1 MIRIFQ
7 ELSSYAMLYGPWF
20 IYMFCVPRMLHM
32 MQLEGYKFRDY
43 IRWLGKNLG
52 TAFKPGLIQL
62 AFVGGYSLF
71 LVILNMILM
80 KIAPHALVYEVF
92 FAEYMSLFTIFLTVN
107 IKQIVN
113 DKKARKTAKK
123 KLVYTAR
130 AKRLMFWNFIL
141 LLLVFISYMPM
152 GSATINSE
160 VPGSVF
166 LYLIVL
172 VEFFSLMITLLPLN
186 MSIANFLASPTE
198 TVVQDSYKS
207 KARIKLKN
215 KKYKHIIRIGVT
227 GSYGKTSTK
236 HILKTIL
243 SEKFNVYATP
253 ESYNTAMGNTISIQK
268 DLQPEHEVFISE
280 MGARYKGDIR
290 EICDFVMPQYALIT
304 SIGPQ
309 HLETFG
315 TIEKIAKTKAELI
328 NALPHDGVVFLPRDN
343 EWCQQLYNA
352 ETREKYCYTLKNSN
366 ADVYAR
372 DIVLDEKGCSFT
384 AHTPIGTIKCVTKL
398 LGEHNVINILG
409 CISIAVKLGLTKE
422 EIESG
427 VSKIEPIPH
436 RLQILD
442 SGNGTVVIDDAFNSN
457 PVGAKM
463 ALDVLSKFKGR
474 KIVITP
480 GMVELGVQEE
490 KENRQFGKNMA
501 RVADIAILVGMKR
514 SKPIV
519 EGLRVGGFNDM
530 NIHVVPNLDEATKK
544 LAELTKKGDVIL
556 FENDLPDNY
565 NE

>member
-1 MIRIFQ
+1 MIEFIQ
-7 ELSSYAMLYGPWF
+7 VLTSNLMMYGPWI
-20 IYMFCVPRMLHM
+20 IYMFCVPRLLHM

-43 IRWLGKNLG
+43 VRWMGKNIG
-52 TAFKPGLIQL
+52 KVFKPGLVQL
-62 AFVGGYSLF
+62 AFVGGYSIF
-71 LVILNMILM
+71 LVVLNSILL
-80 KIAPHALVYEVF
+80 KAAPQAFVYEVF
-92 FAEYMSLFTIFLTVN
+92 FAEYISLLAIFAAVN
-107 IKQIVN
+107 IKQIVK
-113 DKKARKTAKK
+113 DKKERKNAKK
-123 KLVYTAR
+123 KLVYTSR
-130 AKRLMFWNFIL
+130 AKRLMFWNFVL
-141 LLLVFISYMPM
+141 LLLVYASYMPM
-152 GSATINSE
+152 GIESVDPN
-160 VPGSVF
+160 VPGSIF

-172 VEFFSLMITLLPLN
+172 LDFFSLMIAFLPLN
-186 MSIANFLASPTE
+186 MAIANFLAYPTE
-198 TVVQDSYKS
+198 AALQDGYKS
-207 KARIKLKN
+207 RARRKLKS
-215 KKYKHIIRIGVT
+215 KKFRHIIRIGVT

-236 HILKTIL
+236 HILNTIL

-253 ESYNTAMGNTISIQK
+253 ESYNTAMGNAMSIQK

-315 TIEKIAKTKAELI
+315 TVEKVAKTKAELI

-384 AHTPIGTIKCVTKL
+384 AHTKIGQIKCVTKL

-442 SGNGTVVIDDAFNSN
+442 SGNGTIVIDDAFNSN

-474 KIVITP
+474 KIIITP

-501 RVADIAILVGMKR
+501 RVVDIAILVGMKR

-519 EGLRVGGFNDM
+519 DGLRVAGFNDM
-530 NIHVVPNLDEATKK
+530 NIHVVPSLDEATKK
-544 LAELTKKGDVIL
+544 LAELTKKGDIIL

>member
-1 MIRIFQ
+1 M
-7 ELSSYAMLYGPWF
+7 
-20 IYMFCVPRMLHM
+20 
-32 MQLEGYKFRDY
+32 
-43 IRWLGKNLG
+43 
-52 TAFKPGLIQL
+52 
-62 AFVGGYSLF
+62 
-71 LVILNMILM
+71 
-80 KIAPHALVYEVF
+80 
-92 FAEYMSLFTIFLTVN
+92 
-107 IKQIVN
+107 
-113 DKKARKTAKK
+113 
-123 KLVYTAR
+123 
-130 AKRLMFWNFIL
+130 
-141 LLLVFISYMPM
+141 
-152 GSATINSE
+152 
-160 VPGSVF
+160 
-166 LYLIVL
+166 
-172 VEFFSLMITLLPLN
+172 
-186 MSIANFLASPTE
+186 
-198 TVVQDSYKS
+198 
-207 KARIKLKN
+207 
-215 KKYKHIIRIGVT
+215 
-227 GSYGKTSTK
+227 
-236 HILKTIL
+236 
-243 SEKFNVYATP
+243 
-253 ESYNTAMGNTISIQK
+253 
-268 DLQPEHEVFISE
+268 
-280 MGARYKGDIR
+280 
-290 EICDFVMPQYALIT
+290 
-304 SIGPQ
+304 
-309 HLETFG
+309 
-315 TIEKIAKTKAELI
+315 
-328 NALPHDGVVFLPRDN
+328 
-343 EWCQQLYNA
+343 

>member
-1 MIRIFQ
+1 MIEFIQ
-7 ELSSYAMLYGPWF
+7 VLTSNLMMYGPWI
-20 IYMFCVPRMLHM
+20 IYMFCVPRLLHM

-43 IRWLGKNLG
+43 VRWMGKNIG
-52 TAFKPGLIQL
+52 KVFKPGLIQL
-62 AFVGGYSLF
+62 AFVGGYSVF
-71 LVILNMILM
+71 LVVLNSILL
-80 KIAPHALVYEVF
+80 KAAPQAFVYEVF
-92 FAEYMSLFTIFLTVN
+92 FTEYVSLLAIFIAVN
-107 IKQIVN
+107 IKQIVK
-113 DKKARKTAKK
+113 DKKERKNAKK
-123 KLVYTAR
+123 KLVYTSR
-130 AKRLMFWNFIL
+130 AKRLMVWNFVLIV
-141 LLLVFISYMPM
+141 LVYASYMPM
-152 GSATINSE
+152 GMGSVDPN
-160 VPGSVF
+160 VPGSIF

-172 VEFFSLMITLLPLN
+172 LDFFALMIAFLPLN
-186 MSIANFLASPTE
+186 MAIANFLAYPTE
-198 TVVQDSYKS
+198 AALQDGYKNKARRKLKS
-207 KARIKLKN
+207 KKF
-215 KKYKHIIRIGVT
+215 KHIIRIGVT

-236 HILKTIL
+236 HILNTIL

-253 ESYNTAMGNTISIQK
+253 ESYNTAMGNAMSIQK

-290 EICDFVMPQYALIT
+290 EICDFVLPQYAIIT

-315 TIEKIAKTKAELI
+315 TVEKIAKTKAELI
-328 NALPHDGVVFLPRDN
+328 DALPADGTVFLPRDN

-352 ETREKYCYTLKNSN
+352 ETREKFCYTLKNSN

-384 AHTPIGTIKCVTKL
+384 AHTPIGAIKCVTKL
-398 LGEHNVINILG
+398 LGEHNVVNILG
-409 CISIAVKLGLTKE
+409 CIAIAVKLGLTKD

-427 VSKIEPIPH
+427 VSKIEAIPH

-442 SGNGTVVIDDAFNSN
+442 SGNGTIVIDDAFNSN

-463 ALDVLSKFKGR
+463 AIDVLSKFKGR
-474 KIVITP
+474 KIIITP

-490 KENRQFGKNMA
+490 KENRQFGRNMA
-501 RVADIAILVGMKR
+501 RVVDIAILVGMKR

-519 EGLRVGGFNDM
+519 EGLRAGGFNDM
-530 NIHVVPNLDEATKK
+530 NIHVVASLDDATKK
-544 LAELTKKGDVIL
+544 LAELTKKGDIIL

>member
-1 MIRIFQ
+1 MIEFFQ
-7 ELSSYAMLYGPWF
+7 ILTSNIMMYGPWI
-20 IYMFCVPRMLHM
+20 IYMFCVPRLLHM

-43 IRWLGKNLG
+43 VRWMGKNIG
-52 TAFKPGLIQL
+52 KVFKPGLIQL
-62 AFVGGYSLF
+62 AFVGGYSIF
-71 LVILNMILM
+71 LVILNSILL
-80 KIAPHALVYEVF
+80 KAAPQAFVYEVF
-92 FAEYMSLFTIFLTVN
+92 FAEYISLLAIFAAVN
-107 IKQIVN
+107 IKQIVK
-113 DKKARKTAKK
+113 DKKERKNAKK
-123 KLVYTAR
+123 KLVYTSR
-130 AKRLMFWNFIL
+130 AKRLMFWN
-141 LLLVFISYMPM
+141 LVLIVLVYASYMPM
-152 GSATINSE
+152 GMGSVDPN
-160 VPGSVF
+160 VPGSIF

-172 VEFFSLMITLLPLN
+172 LDFFSLMIAFLPLN
-186 MSIANFLASPTE
+186 MAIANFLAYPTE
-198 TVVQDSYKS
+198 AALQDGYKNKARRKLKS
-207 KARIKLKN
+207 KKFR
-215 KKYKHIIRIGVT
+215 HVIRIGVT

-253 ESYNTAMGNTISIQK
+253 ESYNTAMGNAMSIQK

-315 TIEKIAKTKAELI
+315 TVEKVAKTKAELL
-328 NALPHDGVVFLPRDN
+328 NMLPTDGVVFLPRDN

-372 DIVLDEKGCSFT
+372 NIILDDKGCSFT
-384 AHTPIGTIKCVTKL
+384 AHTSIGEIKCVTKL

-409 CISIAVKLGLTKE
+409 CIAIAVKLGLTKE

-442 SGNGTVVIDDAFNSN
+442 SGNGTIVIDDAFNSN

-474 KIVITP
+474 KIIITP

-490 KENRQFGKNMA
+490 KENRQFGRNMA
-501 RVADIAILVGMKR
+501 RVVDIAILVGMKR

-519 EGLRVGGFNDM
+519 EGLRAGGFDDM
-530 NIHVVPNLDEATKK
+530 NVHVVASLDDATKK
-544 LAELTKKGDVIL
+544 LAELTKKGDIIL

>member
-152 GSATINSE
+152 GSATISPE

-207 KARIKLKN
+207 KARRKLKN

-268 DLQPEHEVFISE
+268 ELLPEHEVFISE

-328 NALPHDGVVFLPRDN
+328 NALPADGVVFLPRDN